1 MASAPAKSGARACQ
15 ARSRADRTAG
25 LRPSA
30 LRLKCLSAPSLSNQ
44 LASGVSSTSGESRD
58 ADRREWLTSGSCC
71 DHGSMSVRRAAE
83 VRGPR
88 ALGVHSSAGGM
99 CHVDAKDSPRSRDG
113 DKDSPAPDRD
123 RPWDVLFDAARFAD
137 DAGDHARAESR
148 YRAALDAA
156 DSGGAP
162 EDAVAAIL
170 GGLFEMQRDA
180 TPSSALATGERRLA
194 IVERLRG
201 SEHEEVGGVLTALGC
216 VVAGQGQAKRGR
228 ELFRRGR
235 RILEKALGPRHPDIG
250 RALLDMALVLRDAG
264 REEDA
269 EPFFRRALDI
279 LETAFGPDH
288 LEVAEALEGLALC
301 GDPLGEPERAERF
314 YRRALSAYEH
324 AVGSNSPPAAEVAQ
338 YLAELFMDDGEY
350 ELAGPL
356 LRRALATMEEI
367 GGPNSVAVAA
377 CLERLSELYRGLQQP
392 VLAVFQLRRALA
404 IYEDDEEGSTALG
417 PLYERLALLLEEAGQ
432 PDEARAA
439 RARAS
444 RLGSSDS

>member
-1 MASAPAKSGARACQ
+1 MASASAKSGARARQ
-15 ARSRADRTAG
+15 APSRGARTAG
-25 LRPSA
+25 RRPSTARRNRPSA
-30 LRLKCLSAPSLSNQ
+30 ASLSNQ
-44 LASGVSSTSGESRD
+44 LASGVPSTVGEDGRD
-58 ADRREWLTSGSCC
+58 LARMRWLTSSPGAATVACLERR
-71 DHGSMSVRRAAE
+71 VAARWRAA
-83 VRGPR
+83 
-88 ALGVHSSAGGM
+88 GVHSFAGG
-99 CHVDAKDSPRSRDG
+99 CATVDAKDPST
-113 DKDSPAPDRD
+113 PAPDRD

-137 DAGDHARAESR
+137 GAGDHDRAETR
-148 YRAALDAA
+148 YQAALDAA

-162 EDAVAAIL
+162 DEAIAEIL
-170 GGLFEMQRDA
+170 GGLFELQRDDD
-180 TPSSALATGERRLA
+180 PVSAVAAGERRLS

-201 SEHEEVGGVLTALGC
+201 PEHEDVGAALTALGC

-279 LETAFGPDH
+279 LETAYGPDH

-301 GDPLGEPERAERF
+301 CDSLGEPERAERF

-338 YLAELFMDDGEY
+338 YLAELFIDDGEY